1 MEAVAVKY
9 ALGKLSLLLNM
20 GLELYNASDEVSEM
34 HLRLCMI
41 EGFLKDAHSKRNTNP
56 AVKQWVIEVRN
67 VAYRIEDAIDTF
79 LIDIEGNHLSSK
91 LERLVN
97 KPSKLKKLLDEV
109 KAIKNTLKTIGDLRT
124 DLGITN
130 TTAGNEENDRVPFRP
145 TRPSDFDD
153 SEIIGFDSDKHQIIN
168 HLLDKKVKRRAV
180 LSIVGIGGLGKTTLA
195 QKVYKS
201 AELERRFN
209 CRIWLSISQKFNEN
223 NLLREILYSVQPD
236 LRNKEPAV
244 RDDELTN
251 ELRRSL
257 TGMSYFIVLDD
268 VWSIDLW
275 EKLKTSLPDDN
286 IASRVLI
293 TSRFLEVAKAADG
306 GIEPYELRF
315 LNDDESLKLLLK
327 KAFLIREP
335 EVQHHITDLNEVAKK
350 LANKCG
356 GLPLALIVLG
366 SILSRK
372 DPTKNAWKR
381 VNDTL
386 NWHDEA
392 AYRCSQVLFLSY
404 VDLPY
409 HLKPCFLYLASF
421 PEDYKIS
428 TKCVI
433 RMWIAEG
440 FIPRDG
446 HGTIEDRAQNYFDE
460 LLQRCLVQST
470 EKSWN
475 GNCKQ
480 CVMHDLIRDMAIREA
495 REENF
500 LTVFSKSDDGHQLDF
515 QKIRR
520 ATLQYA
526 PPTFRV
532 EDDVALLTFTK
543 VHRTTLQY
551 KPPTNFVICSTNIR
565 SLLLFGPY
573 KFSNPG
579 FRLLRVLSI
588 ESSDFRDYK
597 IVHKGWLEGLTHLRY
612 LGFRYCF
619 LPQQFQFISFNSL
632 KNLETIDF
640 KGTSFDDNWAWYAFR
655 DLCRPIVPNT
665 FYSLWKVPSL
675 RHAIFSLFSCP
686 PLPSKEDHL
695 KTIETLKWVSLREIP
710 KLKGNISLQKIGI
723 MTDVSYDNIQQGW
736 QSIKDL
742 LKRTEHMVSLSL
754 RVSDYTSGY
763 VPLLSEGTRGLS
775 CHETIQSLYL
785 FGQLASDLCV
795 LNLQMLPTNLTKL
808 TLLVSM
814 IKEDPMSVLE
824 KLRSLTVL
832 KLLEYSFMGA
842 ELTCTEGGFPRLQ
855 TLKLDLL
862 KNLRHWHI
870 KEGAMPRLTHLE
882 IGQCF
887 QLCALPDLHKVPT
900 LQNLIL
906 STSLHETIGAKDH
919 YKIKHIP
926 SVRTKR

>member
-20 GLELYNASDEVSEM
+20 GLELYNVSDEVSEM

-41 EGFLKDAHSKRNTNP
+41 EGFLKDAHSKRSTNP
-56 AVKQWVIEVRN
+56 AVKQWASEVRN

-79 LIDIEGNHLSSK
+79 LIDIEGNRLSSK

-97 KPSKLKKLLDEV
+97 KPSKLKKLLNEV
-109 KAIKNTLKTIGDLRT
+109 KAIRNTLKTISDLRT

-130 TTAGNEENDRVPFRP
+130 TSAGNEENDRVPFRP

-153 SEIIGFDSDKHQIIN
+153 SEIIGFDSDKHQIIS
-168 HLLDKKVKRRAV
+168 HLLDTKIKRRVV
-180 LSIVGIGGLGKTTLA
+180 LSIIGIGGLGKTTLA

-209 CRIWLSISQKFNEN
+209 CRIWLSISQKFNEKT
-223 NLLREILYSVQPD
+223 LLREILYSVQPD
-236 LRNKEPAV
+236 LRKKEPAV
-244 RDDELTN
+244 KDDELTS
-251 ELRRSL
+251 ELWRSL

-275 EKLKTSLPDDN
+275 EKLKTSLPDEN

-293 TSRFLEVAKAADG
+293 TSRFLDVAKAADG

-315 LNDDESLKLLLK
+315 LNDDESLKLLLQ
-327 KAFLIREP
+327 KAFPFREP
-335 EVQHHITDLNEVAKK
+335 EVQHHLTDLKDVAKI

-366 SILSRK
+366 SILSTKNR
-372 DPTKNAWKR
+372 TKNAWKR

-386 NWHDEA
+386 NWHDETA
-392 AYRCSQVLFLSY
+392 NRCSQVLLLSY

-409 HLKPCFLYLASF
+409 HLKPCFLYLACF

-428 TKCVI
+428 TKRAM

-440 FIPRDG
+440 FVPKEG
-446 HGTIEDRAQNYFDE
+446 EGTINDRAQNYFDE

-470 EKSWN
+470 EKSWD

-495 REENF
+495 KEENF
-500 LTVFSKSDDGHQLDF
+500 LTVLSKADDGCHLAF

-526 PPTFRV
+526 PPTFK
-532 EDDVALLTFTK
+532 DDIFLLSFTK
-543 VHRTTLQY
+543 VHRATLQY
-551 KPPTNFVICSTNIR
+551 KPPTNFLICSANIR

-573 KFSNPG
+573 KFSNAG

-588 ESSDFRDYK
+588 EGADFRDYK
-597 IVHKGWLEGLTHLRY
+597 IIHKGCLEGLTHLRY
-612 LGFRYCF
+612 LGFRYCV

-640 KGTSFDDNWAWYAFR
+640 KGTSFDDNWAWYLFR
-655 DLCRPIVPNT
+655 DLCRPIVPNI

-675 RHAIFSLFSCP
+675 RHATFSFFDCP

-695 KTIETLKWVSLREIP
+695 KNIETLKWVSLREIP
-710 KLKGNISLQKIGI
+710 KLKGNISLCKIGI
-723 MTDVSYDNIQQGW
+723 MTHVSYDNIQQGW

-754 RVSDYTSGY
+754 RVSHYRLGY
-763 VPLLSEGTRGLS
+763 VPILSEGTSDLP

-795 LNLQMLPTNLTKL
+795 LNLHMLPTNLTKL
-808 TLLVSM
+808 TLLGSR

-824 KLRSLTVL
+824 RLQCLTVL
-832 KLLEYSFMGA
+832 KLLEHSFMGA
-842 ELTCTEGGFPRLQ
+842 KLTCTEGGFPRLQ
-855 TLKLDLL
+855 TLKLDSLQ
-862 KNLRHWHI
+862 NLRHWDI

-887 QLCALPDLHKVPT
+887 QLCALPDLQKVPT

-906 STSLHETIGAKDH
+906 STSLHETIEAKDH